1 VGQFEMPYLARV
13 SIVLDRIVRGNL
25 RANEKV
31 YRRLA
36 KDCREQATLLLG
48 EAAVP
53 LAQDR

>member
-1 VGQFEMPYLARV
+1 MPYLARV